1 MVGNKDVHTVDVF
14 FDPGAAAVFNGIH
27 DAVDHDLRTE
37 GIIAGHGHHAALGIL
52 AAGRDAV
59 GILSAAFG
67 AGAIVGHNDGELRK
81 RLAPDIP
88 AGYRRVIVHNG
99 EPSENQGAFIV
110 RRVEDNAAAGCAVDP
125 GPVPAG
131 VITGKDQDM
140 LPALIS
146 RKESEIAGQKLGG
159 VDSLRVGILTGGAGT
174 DLHAHSGIVDP

>member
-1 MVGNKDVHTVDVF
+1 MKDRMAEIKKKGF
-14 FDPGAAAVFNGIH
+14 KPGDIVAAVIEKS
-27 DAVDHDLRTE
+27 AE
-37 GIIAGHGHHAALGIL
+37 YISAIMGIL

-59 GILSAAFG
+59 GILSAALG
-67 AGAIVGHNDGELRK
+67 AGTIVGHYDGELRK

-125 GPVPAG
+125 SSAPTG
-131 VITGKDQDM
+131 VITGKNQDM
-140 LPALIS
+140 LPSFIS

-159 VDSLRVGILTGGAGT
+159 VDSHRVGILTGGAGT
-174 DLHAHSGIVDP
+174 DLHTHSGIVDP